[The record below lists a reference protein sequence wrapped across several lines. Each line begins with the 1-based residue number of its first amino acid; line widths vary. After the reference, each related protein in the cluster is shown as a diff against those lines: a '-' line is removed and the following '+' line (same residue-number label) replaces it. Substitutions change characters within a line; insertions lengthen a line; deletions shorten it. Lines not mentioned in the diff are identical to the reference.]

1 MEHIYYIVRVHD
13 IGEIYNYE
21 FTDLA
26 KAEYL
31 MSVERLECSLW
42 ECNPQSRNRRLLDS
56 RNSAR
61 KLAI

>member
-26 KAEYL
+26 KAKYL

-42 ECNPQSRNRRLLDS
+42 ECNRKTGARLQLDV
-56 RNSAR
+56 R
-61 KLAI
+61 KAAS

>member
-42 ECNPQSRNRRLLDS
+42 ECNRKTGTRLQLD
-56 RNSAR
+56 AR
-61 KLAI
+61 KAAS